1 MKQTNDFQ
9 IDIDL
14 QELMGSEAY
23 NLIVDKAKKYNA
35 MLEKVNDNTS
45 MLEAK
50 QKELNSMKYQLT
62 IAKEEE
68 DSHRVFELR
77 QSIKSLEQELSEEE
91 DLSYIDLGKYR
102 NDLVNTDEVREVMS
116 KAQQEHAD
124 NIIKAQSIEQQLNA
138 ELKRL
143 KEIKNKIDLYLGRL
157 GYIYDSGSDFKVTQY
172 MYNEMKEDPRHSK
185 VRRVAILP
193 KQQ

>member
-1 MKQTNDFQ
+1 MKKTNDFQ

-14 QELMGSEAY
+14 KESMGSEAY

-45 MLEAK
+45 MLDAK
-50 QKELNSMKYQLT
+50 RKELNSMKYQLT

-91 DLSYIDLGKYR
+91 DLSYIDLAKYR

-116 KAQQEHAD
+116 KARYEHAD
-124 NIIKAQSIEQQLNA
+124 NIIKAQSVEQQLNA

-143 KEIKNKIDLYLGRL
+143 KEIKQKIDLYLGRC
-157 GYIYDSGSDFKVTQY
+157 GFVYESGSDYKVTQY
-172 MYNEMKEDPRHSK
+172 MYNEMIEDPSHSK
-185 VRRVAILP
+185 VTRINILP